1 MKKALF
7 YTTNIICTLGM
18 VAHLG
23 ISAETPPQKDCT
35 PLSTNVTPKGNPTMI
50 NKNPSGL
57 SWIQL
62 KAPTEPGK
70 KPSKGNTIKVH
81 YTGWLYDENAPDKK
95 GKKFDSSHDR
105 GTPFEFPI
113 GIGRVIQG
121 WDEGVLDMAIG
132 EQRRLIIPAALGY
145 GSRGAG
151 ALIPANA
158 TLVFDVELISFK

>member
-7 YTTNIICTLGM
+7 YTTTIAYTVCT
-18 VAHLG
+18 VTY
-23 ISAETPPQKDCT
+23 AETAPQKKEKT
-35 PLSTNVTPKGNPTMI
+35 TMI

-70 KPSKGNTIKVH
+70 KPTRGSTIKVH

-95 GKKFDSSHDR
+95 GKKFDSSLDR
-105 GTPFEFPI
+105 GEPI
-113 GIGRVIQG
+113 KFKIGVGQVIQG
-121 WDEGVLDMAIG
+121 WDEGVLDMAVG
-132 EQRRLIIPAALGY
+132 EKRRLIIPASLGY

-151 ALIPANA
+151 AVIPANA
-158 TLVFDVELISFK
+158 TLLFDVELISFE